1 MPFFWSVLFETNPN
15 KLMGF
20 FTFRIESWYSNS
32 HFFHLFLLRS
42 LFILLFCNKKLIFIN
57 FLISFGN
64 PVYRFQLTF
73 SCSFR
78 SVYTVSVL
86 FGSFSIIF
94 SILTGVTLLSAFLI
108 FRNVYEFYYWN
119 STTEKPTNCIIIPLD
134 RYSHC
139 VRVKH
144 TW

>member
-1 MPFFWSVLFETNPN
+1 MYILCKHKYMLFFWSVLFETNPN

-42 LFILLFCNKKLIFIN
+42 LFILLFCNKKLTFIN

-94 SILTGVTLLSAFLI
+94 SILTGVTLLYRHFWFFVTCTNFI
-108 FRNVYEFYYWN
+108 
-119 STTEKPTNCIIIPLD
+119 TEIPQLK
-134 RYSHC
+134 YPQ
-139 VRVKH
+139 
-144 TW
+144 TA